1 MRMKCTIFHA
11 ITMLLMMALLP
22 GYRGALSGE
31 ENQPERNTSLYDLGK
46 HGGALIP
53 DEIIE
58 PVWEAPEG
66 LTDWYLRLGASAGYY
81 RMGPEIESALGQ
93 IEDFFSGKQVRLSAV
108 NFETTVSMTARE
120 NIERAETSVLPMS
133 ELGFGYGRGRS
144 RLEFTLGI
152 AGLVKLNTIDADTP
166 MLIHEEV
173 RPDINDCP
181 MAKLGFVD
189 PATGN
194 GLYRLRMV
202 LNEEVW
208 ILSPALTY
216 DYAWY
221 AAPWG
226 MMTLGAS
233 LSLVILT
240 VKQEIQFRAER
251 TDISGAPYSE
261 RVLEGSVQSI
271 AVNDMGPRLQ
281 VHAGYRWMTSGG
293 YGLDVRFGASAGYV
307 DIHRDVD
314 GASTIFM
321 GGGALPISFPLTSI
335 TVDGRPFKSRETNRI
350 ELMGLFIQA
359 GISI

>member
-1 MRMKCTIFHA
+1 MNIISKILAIVLLALGLIPSAAFPVHA
-11 ITMLLMMALLP
+11 GDEVEA
-22 GYRGALSGE
+22 
-31 ENQPERNTSLYDLGK
+31 RNTTLYDLGK
-46 HGGALIP
+46 IGRSLVPDGKNEPAGGERQGL
-53 DEIIE
+53 DE
-58 PVWEAPEG
+58 
-66 LTDWYLRLGASAGYY
+66 WYVRLGASAGYY

-93 IEDFFSGKQVRLSAV
+93 IEDFFSGTQVRLSAV
-108 NFETTVSMTARE
+108 NFETTVTMTARDS
-120 NIERAETSVLPMS
+120 IERAETSVLPMS

-144 RLEFTLGI
+144 RLEFTLGL
-152 AGLVKLNTIDADTP
+152 AGMVKLNTIDADTP
-166 MLIHEEV
+166 MVIHEEV
-173 RPDINDCP
+173 KPDINDCP

-194 GLYRLRMV
+194 GTYRLRMV

-208 ILSPALTY
+208 ILSPSVTY

-221 AAPWG
+221 SAPWG

-240 VKQEIQFRAER
+240 VKQEIRFRAER

-261 RVLEGSVQSI
+261 RALEGAVQST

-281 VHAGYRWMTSGG
+281 VHAGYRWMMSSG
-293 YGLDVRFGASAGYV
+293 YGIDVRLGVSAGYV

-314 GASTIFM
+314 GASTIYM
-321 GGGALPISFPLTSI
+321 GGGALPISFPLTSV

-350 ELMGLFIQA
+350 ELMGVFIQA